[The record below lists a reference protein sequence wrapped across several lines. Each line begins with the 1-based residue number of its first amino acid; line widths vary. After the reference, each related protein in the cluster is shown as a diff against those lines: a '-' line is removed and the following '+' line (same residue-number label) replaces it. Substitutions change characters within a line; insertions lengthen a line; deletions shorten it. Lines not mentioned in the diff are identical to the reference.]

1 MEYGSKMK
9 KKTST
14 ILIVIATLVLAAI
27 SVFIVL
33 RIKSLGIKP
42 VAPNV
47 PESTPKAEES
57 LPQNPSS
64 ACLQTFTVAT
74 PTPGVSGTPTPT
86 TTPGVSN
93 TPTPTP
99 TTTPGPSA
107 TPSPEPSNTP
117 TPGPTSTPPPGAYC
131 DYLKVN
137 IAGGPAPLSVVF
149 EGKGYDPTRVKG
161 FRFYFGDGNQ
171 KEILGSYY
179 DSEAV
184 QVSYTYNSTGTYEA
198 KLEIMDDGDHWHTR
212 PECETTVSVT
222 GKTVTSTPG
231 PTTIVQQLSP
241 TEAQLPEAG
250 IKIPALGGMILGFLL
265 ISLGVVFIF

>member
-1 MEYGSKMK
+1 MK
-9 KKTST
+9 KKGSI
-14 ILIVIATLVLAAI
+14 ILVVLATLLLAII
-27 SVFIVL
+27 SVFIVI
-33 RIKSLGIKP
+33 RIKSLGTRPI
-42 VAPNV
+42 APNV
-47 PESTPKAEES
+47 PESKPAAVEE
-57 LPQNPSS
+57 P
-64 ACLQTFTVAT
+64 TVT
-74 PTPGVSGTPTPT
+74 PTPGLPLVVSNADCMVNFSI
-86 TTPGVSN
+86 TTPI
-93 TPTPTP
+93 P